1 MPSSIIQKFTMV
13 LRVVFTARD
22 ISLNGRQSPNR
33 ETISE
38 SGDNLPI
45 GRHKFRYHG
54 QTSHKFST
62 LLSHWLRSR
71 PIFGPKNFKEG
82 HIFNKKHQRN
92 HYFKGQ
98 RKLVQQKHFGYS
110 SSFIVLT
117 LISRDFV
124 R

>member
-1 MPSSIIQKFTMV
+1 MEW
-13 LRVVFTARD
+13 
-22 ISLNGRQSPNR
+22 

-45 GRHKFRYHG
+45 GRQKLRCHG

-62 LLSHWLRSR
+62 LLPKWLRSR
-71 PIFGPKNFKEG
+71 PIFGPNNFREG

-92 HYFKGQ
+92 HYFKGE
-98 RKLVQQKHFGYS
+98 RKLVQQEHFGYS
-110 SSFIVLT
+110 LSFMVLT
-117 LISRDFV
+117 FISRDFV